1 MLNPRFKGAQP
12 IDVFVVPVGRWSDG
26 SAGYV
31 GPLHLE
37 AVHPSI
43 SLRVPG
49 SRKERAGGSIM
60 SAREIQDQK
69 TIAREMF
76 VQQAAHANADVSAS
90 PLRGATICS
99 TKSRRGYTLE
109 STADEFCEAADA
121 SLLPVIRVD
130 AADLMR
136 VLRQLEVIAKRQAP
150 RIAFKAKGSILLL
163 DLADILA
170 VQAEGNYVSLQHRPN
185 PYLVHESLSSM
196 AEKLKPYGFI
206 RIHRSVV
213 VNISAVEEIQPLPT
227 GEYRLRVKGG
237 KEYLVTRTYKHNLRD
252 LAQLWVG
259 SERLCGQQTARGIT
273 SLFHRSIPDR
283 PSRKVNS

>member
-1 MLNPRFKGAQP
+1 
-12 IDVFVVPVGRWSDG
+12 
-26 SAGYV
+26 
-31 GPLHLE
+31 
-37 AVHPSI
+37 
-43 SLRVPG
+43 
-49 SRKERAGGSIM
+49 M

-69 TIAREMF
+69 AIARDMF
-76 VQQAAHANADVSAS
+76 VRQAAHANADVSAS
-90 PLRGATICS
+90 PLRGAMICS
-99 TKSRRGYTLE
+99 TRSRRDYTLE
-109 STADEFCEAADA
+109 STAHEFCQPADP
-121 SLLPVIRVD
+121 SLLPVSRVD
-130 AADLMR
+130 AANLMR
-136 VLRQLEVIAKRQAP
+136 VLRQLEVLAKRQAP
-150 RIAFKAKGSILLL
+150 RIAFKANGSILLL

-227 GEYRLRVKGG
+227 GECRLRVKGG

-259 SERLCGQQTARGIT
+259 SERRCG
-273 SLFHRSIPDR
+273 
-283 PSRKVNS
+283 

>member
-1 MLNPRFKGAQP
+1 
-12 IDVFVVPVGRWSDG
+12 
-26 SAGYV
+26 
-31 GPLHLE
+31 
-37 AVHPSI
+37 
-43 SLRVPG
+43 
-49 SRKERAGGSIM
+49 M

-76 VQQAAHANADVSAS
+76 VQQAARANADVSAS

-99 TKSRRGYTLE
+99 PKSGRGYTLE
-109 STADEFCEAADA
+109 STADEFCEATDA
-121 SLLPVIRVD
+121 SLLPVNRVD
-130 AADLMR
+130 AANFIR
-136 VLRQLEVIAKRQAP
+136 VLRQLEVIAKRLAP
-150 RIAFKAKGSILLL
+150 RIAFKANGSIVLL

-170 VQAEGNYVSLQHRPN
+170 VQAEGNYVSLRPRTN

-213 VNISAVEEIQPLPT
+213 VNISAVEKIQPLAT

-259 SERLCGQQTARGIT
+259 SARLCG
-273 SLFHRSIPDR
+273 
-283 PSRKVNS
+283 